1 MVTTAII
8 VAALVLL
15 GFGIVIN
22 GLLRLR
28 EWLKNSPSIPNP
40 DLPEDPD

>member
-1 MVTTAII
+1 MTTAII
-8 VAALVLL
+8 VGTLILL

-28 EWLKNSPSIPNP
+28 GWLKNSPAIPNP
-40 DLPEDPD
+40 ELPDEPD